1 MLQVDLVTILTYTI
15 YRQIIGI
22 SHGIE
27 KGVAAT
33 TPFCAVR
40 CLLLV
45 QPLTDQ
51 MANRPCYDRSNYRNN
66 NLHGMSPPS
75 LGRRW
80 AT

>member
-33 TPFCAVR
+33 TPFLCCSLPTSCPVTYR
-40 CLLLV
+40 SDGKSSLL
-45 QPLTDQ
+45 
-51 MANRPCYDRSNYRNN
+51 
-66 NLHGMSPPS
+66 
-75 LGRRW
+75 
-80 AT
+80 